1 MSNQTE
7 FNQKIID
14 LQNRFKS
21 PKNIHNEYGGFN
33 YRNFEQMCEVIKP
46 ILKELNLLM
55 TVSDEILSFNGA
67 SYVKST
73 IIISSEKDSII
84 GTTTVREETTNKKM
98 SEPQRTCASIS
109 QARKYALCGIL
120 LVDDGVD
127 ADSSNTGEDLKEGK
141 KSEKSIKD
149 YEIKINGETPLSE
162 IKKILDSF
170 ISIEQYYKFRDLNIS
185 FLKAHQKTLAPMF
198 NEAKEKLTK

>member
-55 TVSDEILSFNGA
+55 TVSDEIVSFNGA
-67 SYVKST
+67 TYVKST
-73 IIISSEKDSII
+73 IIISNEKDSII
-84 GTTTVREETTNKKM
+84 GTTTVREETINKKM

-127 ADSSNTGEDLKEGK
+127 ADSTNNGDDLKDKTQKG
-141 KSEKSIKD
+141 IKD

-170 ISIEQYYKFRDLNIS
+170 ISIDEYNKFRDLNIS

>member
-1 MSNQTE
+1 MKNQSE
-7 FNQKIID
+7 FNSKIIE

-21 PKNIHNEYGGFN
+21 PKNIRNDYGGFN
-33 YRNFEQMCEVIKP
+33 YRNFEQMCELIKP
-46 ILKELNLLM
+46 ILKDLNLLM
-55 TVSDEILSFNGA
+55 TVSDEVIAINGI

-73 IIISSEKDSII
+73 IVISGFDCELV
-84 GTTTVREETTNKKM
+84 GTTTVREETLNKKM

-127 ADSSNTGEDLKEGK
+127 ADSTNNGEDLKDNK
-141 KSEKSIKD
+141 QNQKSIKD

-170 ISIEQYYKFRDLNIS
+170 ISIDEYNKFRDLNIS